1 VKGGLPARTVIHIAP
16 GPDLVHSMELTW
28 GATVK
33 RREFLTFLGTTAAWP
48 FVARAQERPLPAIGY
63 LTGGS
68 VGQPRDGVLQ
78 FLQALSQA
86 GYVEGKNLAIEYRWA
101 EGRYERLPALAADLV
116 ARKVRVIVTPDSGA
130 TARAAMAATSTI
142 PIVFAIGAD
151 PVREGLIASLSHP
164 GGNLTGAVRLSFEL
178 EPKRLQMLHELVPS
192 AANLALLVNP
202 DNPNAEDSA
211 KEMRAAALS
220 LQVGL
225 TVLSARNNL
234 DLDRA
239 FDEVAAAG
247 AGGLVIAPD
256 SFFITRSARL
266 AQLSLA
272 HRVPAIFQYRDFVAA
287 GGLVGYSGDPSE
299 AYRMVGLY
307 TARILKG
314 EQPGDLPVQQSD
326 KLKLFINVTTASALG
341 LSIPPPLL
349 ALADELID

>member
-1 VKGGLPARTVIHIAP
+1 L
-16 GPDLVHSMELTW
+16 
-28 GATVK
+28 K

-48 FVARAQERPLPAIGY
+48 LVARAQGGPLPVIGY

-68 VGQPRDGVLQ
+68 PGQPREGVLL

-86 GYVEGKNLAIEYRWA
+86 GYVEGKNFAIQYRWA
-101 EGRYERLPALAADLV
+101 EGHYERLPALAADLV

-130 TARAAMAATSTI
+130 TARAAMATTSTI
-142 PIVFAIGAD
+142 PIVFAIGGD
-151 PVREGLIASLSHP
+151 PVREGLVASLSHP
-164 GGNLTGAVRLSFEL
+164 GGNLTGAVRLSVEL

-202 DNPNAEDSA
+202 DNPNAEASA
-211 KEMRAAALS
+211 KEVRAAALS

-225 TVLSARNNL
+225 TVVSARNNL

-239 FDEVAAAG
+239 FGEVAVAG

-256 SFFITRSARL
+256 SFFITRSSRL
-266 AQLSLA
+266 AQLSLT
-272 HRVPAIFQYRDFVAA
+272 HRLPAIFQYRDFVAA
-287 GGLVGYSGDPSE
+287 GGLASYGGDPNE

-314 EQPGDLPVQQSD
+314 EQPGELPVQQNTKM
-326 KLKLFINVTTASALG
+326 KLLINVKTASALG
-341 LSIPPPLL
+341 LSIPQPLL
-349 ALADELID
+349 ALTDEVID